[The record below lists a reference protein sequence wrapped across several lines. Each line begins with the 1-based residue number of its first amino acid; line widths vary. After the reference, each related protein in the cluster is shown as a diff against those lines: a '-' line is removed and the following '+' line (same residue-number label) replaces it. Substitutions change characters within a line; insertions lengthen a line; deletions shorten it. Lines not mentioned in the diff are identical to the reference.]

1 MTLKPSY
8 LSFSAAKRLALF
20 SPLLCLLLLTAC
32 APQQSG
38 LQHHQYSIVRYHDSL
53 TALHDYR
60 PPARET
66 LSHTARRELQTAGAA
81 VSQNGSNVRFTP
93 IPDEEFDDG
102 DIEVTPEL
110 LKEPSLYPALSLIQP
125 IKETIRVTS
134 SFGPRK
140 HPVKRRRL
148 MHAGVDI
155 AGNRGEKV
163 VASAPA
169 PELTEYF
176 PVKVWKTPY
185 MGTEKSI
192 EEIEAKREI
201 EYRTLFQVKKHS
213 GEFMMWS
220 NAESSFVQCAPS
232 DGYIFDVL
240 VKNSGGYKT
249 FTDMQLIP
257 VRESDYEPSIYDPET
272 GLVQGQDYVTPNS
285 LTLFQTESGDYMFP
299 EDVHIY
305 FRENQDND
313 DDVKSLTFRFYGPDY
328 TPISPSSFNQTDW
341 ANLIHGFNMEKT
353 DEYVKYDVVYPM
365 PLVEMKSKYT
375 NKDGNRINVN
385 FLYDRITA
393 SGYRMTSTM
402 SFEFAIYKEAH
413 WEIIVVFTA
422 GAPLFEDGK

>member
-1 MTLKPSY
+1 MHTAPVNKESFMTLKPSY

-163 VASAPA
+163 VASAPGKVVYSGRKGSYG
-169 PELTEYF
+169 LTIDIDAGKGVILRYAHLDKLG
-176 PVKVWKTPY
+176 V
-185 MGTEKSI
+185 
-192 EEIEAKREI
+192 REGQ
-201 EYRTLFQVKKHS
+201 QVKA
-213 GEFMMWS
+213 GQLL
-220 NAESSFVQCAPS
+220 AELDPRPFKAE
-232 DGYIFDVL
+232 L
-240 VKNSGGYKT
+240 
-249 FTDMQLIP
+249 MQ
-257 VRESDYEPSIYDPET
+257 
-272 GLVQGQDYVTPNS
+272 
-285 LTLFQTESGDYMFP
+285 
-299 EDVHIY
+299 
-305 FRENQDND
+305 
-313 DDVKSLTFRFYGPDY
+313 
-328 TPISPSSFNQTDW
+328 
-341 ANLIHGFNMEKT
+341 A
-353 DEYVKYDVVYPM
+353 
-365 PLVEMKSKYT
+365 
-375 NKDGNRINVN
+375 
-385 FLYDRITA
+385 
-393 SGYRMTSTM
+393 
-402 SFEFAIYKEAH
+402 
-413 WEIIVVFTA
+413 
-422 GAPLFEDGK
+422 